1 MLTGRP
7 IEVRVVGPTQI
18 SEQVIRDAP
27 SNVTFTG
34 RVERDQAQNEY
45 RDADLF
51 VLPTISD
58 GFAIT
63 QLEAMAHGLPV
74 ITTPNCGRVV
84 RDEVDGFLIPPRDSD
99 ALAEAIAVL
108 DDDRSRLAEM
118 SSAAYQSSQSFTIDQ
133 LRLNLSHAL
142 ADPNME
148 GPSYDYSM
156 S

>member
-18 SEQVIRDAP
+18 SEQVMRDAP

-34 RVERDQAQNEY
+34 RVGRDEAQVEY
-45 RDADLF
+45 QDADLF

-84 RDEVDGFLIPPRDSD
+84 HDEVDGFLTPPRDSD

-118 SSAAYQSSQSFTIDQ
+118 SSAAFQTSQSYTIDH
-133 LRLNLSHAL
+133 LRQNLARALGDTVPQRSPNSSH
-142 ADPNME
+142 
-148 GPSYDYSM
+148 G
-156 S
+156 